1 MEEGFA
7 NGKFLDRWGYNR
19 YVIFFQRK
27 FSWVLIVFVFFS
39 VVLSA
44 MEVSFSLPST
54 SPVSLENDQAFV
66 QAAFVFVV
74 FSMISVLVI
83 LAFVVV
89 IFVGTFAFNMVMAI
103 SHAGSEQRKRRELAE
118 KRRQALENGGE
129 S

>member
-1 MEEGFA
+1 
-7 NGKFLDRWGYNR
+7 
-19 YVIFFQRK
+19 
-27 FSWVLIVFVFFS
+27 
-39 VVLSA
+39 